1 MRSRAPAAGPECC
14 VPRSQSGISVVEVLV
29 ALVLLAVGLLGMAGN
44 GAIAVRAASAAAR
57 ERRAA
62 QRAAD
67 RVTRLRAQ
75 GCVAAASGI
84 LADSAAALTERWTVG
99 TTTGTAAPV
108 DVEVR
113 WRAPSGTRTLVL
125 RSGILC

>member
-1 MRSRAPAAGPECC
+1 M
-14 VPRSQSGISVVEVLV
+14 
-29 ALVLLAVGLLGMAGN
+29 ALVLLTIGLLGVAGN
-44 GAIAVRAASAAAR
+44 GAIGVRASSAAAR

-67 RVTRLRAQ
+67 RIALLRAE
-75 GCVAAASGI
+75 GCAAARSGT
-84 LADSAAALTERWTVG
+84 LADPAAALTERWTVG
-99 TTTGTAAPV
+99 STAATAVPI

-113 WRAPSGTRTLVL
+113 WRAPSGPRALLL